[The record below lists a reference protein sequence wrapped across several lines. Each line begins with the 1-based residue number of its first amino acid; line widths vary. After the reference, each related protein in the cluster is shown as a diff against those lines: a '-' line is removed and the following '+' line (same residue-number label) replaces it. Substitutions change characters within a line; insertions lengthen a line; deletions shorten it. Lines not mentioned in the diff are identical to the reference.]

1 MSRAKFAFRRRHSRF
16 VLDEL
21 YSDDDGSDDEF
32 SQFPDGLPPPQ
43 AHAAAHA
50 DADVGRRKY
59 ERYVDVITEAE
70 GALEALDRGE
80 GPTARWASTLESG
93 REARSYPAP
102 GLAGE
107 RACALFGLAS
117 CHRRLC
123 ARETAARMAEG
134 GLGDAGAAS

>member
-50 DADVGRRKY
+50 G
-59 ERYVDVITEAE
+59 VDHVRISFLEARAFGDRAKGAMAE
-70 GALEALDRGE
+70 GAYLGMRNAILE
-80 GPTARWASTLESG
+80 RWAIDGACGTALEEKDVARALG
-93 REARSYPAP
+93 AREADDVAYAV
-102 GLAGE
+102 
-107 RACALFGLAS
+107 
-117 CHRRLC
+117 
-123 ARETAARMAEG
+123 
-134 GLGDAGAAS
+134 D